1 MCVIYTSGLHQS
13 YWKTQG
19 WWQSGH
25 KSILKAVDVADAGD
39 AADDA
44 PLVVAVPDAD
54 APDVAVPDADD
65 DAATDADAAD
75 AAAAADDVVAAG

>member
-1 MCVIYTSGLHQS
+1 MIHV
-13 YWKTQG
+13 
-19 WWQSGH
+19 
-25 KSILKAVDVADAGD
+25 KADDAADY
-39 AADDA
+39 ADDA

-75 AAAAADDVVAAG
+75 AADAAADAADVVTASHKLECC